1 LTLWCVWLAAAVPL
15 AICSVLAPI
24 STIFTGLLLGA
35 SLSHAVE
42 TSVRGNVT
50 DYICLRVWP
59 AFNLAD
65 LALATGALGLIGE
78 LLMIVCKTML

>member
-1 LTLWCVWLAAAVPL
+1 MDGLTLLLLVPAVIVP
-15 AICSVLAPI
+15 V
-24 STIFTGLLLGA
+24 LGA

-65 LALATGALGLIGE
+65 LALAAGALGLIGE
-78 LLMIVCKTML
+78 LLVIVSQNMS